1 MTLLMFLA
9 LLGATVL
16 WFLLPVWPAL
26 RELLRP
32 TDAEPLTM
40 VGQDA
45 GDLAVFADG
54 FRAYLQRELPDLA
67 SLGSDAASR
76 PAQLADGTP
85 VAHVNGRL
93 EALPELTSADRVV
106 SRLVIANN
114 PVSLPG
120 GETFLLELYAR
131 NDLSGGPGA
140 VYRAILGERD
150 LRLGAGSTILRWV
163 HAEGDLSAG
172 DNSFLAGRAS
182 AVGTMR
188 LGIGVRFARLRA
200 ARIVTGDAE
209 VALPT
214 IPPPL
219 TTGTM
224 KLPGS
229 ARQAGGFIRVEGDL
243 TIPEGASVVGTLVV
257 AGSLHAGARSRIVG
271 SVKVHG
277 ACDIGAGVLIE
288 GSLIT
293 RRDAR
298 LGAGSVVLGP
308 LVSEGT
314 VSLGAGC
321 AVGAPSRPAS
331 VAAAEIVCQGGV
343 QVYGAISARTR
354 GMISRR

>member
-26 RELLRP
+26 RELVRP

-54 FRAYLQRELPDLA
+54 FRAYLRRELAPPG
-67 SLGSDAASR
+67 SLGSDFANP
-76 PAQLADGTP
+76 PAHLADGTP
-85 VAHVNGRL
+85 VAHLNGRL
-93 EALPELTSADRVV
+93 EALPELTSAERVV
-106 SRLVIANN
+106 SRLVVANS
-114 PVSLPG
+114 PVVLPG

-131 NDLSGGPGA
+131 DDFVGGPGT

-150 LRLGAGSTILRWV
+150 VRLGAGSTILRWL
-163 HAEGDLSAG
+163 HAEGDLSAA

-182 AVGTMR
+182 AEGTMR

-209 VALPT
+209 VEPPT

-219 TTGTM
+219 VTGTM
-224 KLPGS
+224 KLPRA
-229 ARQAGGFIRVEGDL
+229 ARQVRGFIRVDGDL
-243 TIPEGASVVGTLVV
+243 TIPDEASVVGTLVV
-257 AGSLHAGARSRIVG
+257 AGSFRAGARSRIAG

-277 ACDIGAGVLIE
+277 TCEIGEGALIE
-288 GSLIT
+288 GSLIA
-293 RRDAR
+293 RGDAR
-298 LGAGSVVLGP
+298 LGAGAVVVGP
-308 LVSEGT
+308 LVAEGA
-314 VSLGAGC
+314 VSLGAGA
-321 AVGAPSRPAS
+321 AVGTPSRPAS
-331 VAAAEIVCQGGV
+331 VAAAEVTCQSGV
-343 QVYGAISARTR
+343 QVYGAMSARSR
-354 GMISRR
+354 GMVSRR